1 MIEKGLI
8 MEKIVDIIE
17 AMAHEKNISVES
29 AVGAFKEA
37 LIKTAKRCTTYS
49 SAFEATVDMDVKDY
63 SVEQVIT
70 IVKEDD
76 ERLEEEPDAVISLK
90 EAQEEYGEDLEL
102 GDQLRSPFILEDH
115 GRTASFNL
123 FKELQ
128 YHIQRQV
135 EQDLFEKYRD
145 KVNTVM
151 IGTVNRVDD
160 DDNTFVEIGELK
172 GLLSQRNRIKGEKFK
187 RGDTIKALLRFV
199 SIDPEMGMFLELTR
213 TSPKFLEKLMAKE
226 VPEIEDE
233 SVVIMA
239 SARIPGQRAKLA
251 LKTDFPNIDPIG
263 AAVGVRGTRI
273 NAVSSELDGENI
285 DCVDYSPI
293 PEVFITRALS
303 PAIAQSVKITSTT
316 EKKAVV
322 NITGDQKAKAIGK
335 SGINIRLASMLTGYT
350 IELNEI
356 EGVTDRTGESSGNM
370 PSEAEKTKNTDALAD
385 LFK

>member
-1 MIEKGLI
+1 

-17 AMAHEKNISVES
+17 AMAHEKNISLES
-29 AVGAFKEA
+29 AVDAFKES
-37 LIKTAKRCTTYS
+37 LIKTAKRCTTYTS
-49 SAFEATVDMDVKDY
+49 EFEATVDMDKRDY
-63 SVEQVIT
+63 NVEQVIT
-70 IVKEDD
+70 IVKDDD
-76 ERLEEEPDAVISLK
+76 ERLENEPDAVMSLE

-135 EQDLFEKYRD
+135 EQDLFEKYKE

-151 IGTVNRVDD
+151 IGVVNRVDD
-160 DDNTFVEIGELK
+160 EENTYVEIGELK

-187 RGDTIKALLRFV
+187 KGDTLKALLRFV
-199 SIDPEMGMFLELTR
+199 TIDPEMGMYLELTR
-213 TSPKFLEKLMAKE
+213 TAPKFLEKLMAKE

-239 SARIPGQRAKLA
+239 ASRIPGQRAKLA

-263 AAVGVRGTRI
+263 AAVGVKGTRI
-273 NAVSSELDGENI
+273 NAVSNELNGENI

-303 PAIAQSVKITSTT
+303 PAIAQSVKIVPGE
-316 EKKAVV
+316 EKKALV
-322 NITGDQKAKAIGK
+322 NITSDQKAKAIGK

-356 EGVTDRTGESSGNM
+356 ESTGSTMNADGGHQEVQ
-370 PSEAEKTKNTDALAD
+370 KTTNTDALAD

>member
-1 MIEKGLI
+1 

-17 AMAHEKNISVES
+17 AMAHEKNITLES
-29 AVGAFKEA
+29 AVDAFKES
-37 LIKTAKRCTTYS
+37 LIKTAKRCTTYTS
-49 SAFEATVDMDVKDY
+49 HFEANVDMDVRDY

-70 IVKEDD
+70 IVKEGDP
-76 ERLEEEPDAVISLK
+76 RLEEEPDAVISLQ
-90 EAQEEYGEDLEL
+90 EAQEEYGSDLEL
-102 GDQLRSPFILEDH
+102 GDQLRSAFILEDH

-135 EQDLFEKYRD
+135 EQDLFEKYKE

-151 IGTVNRVDD
+151 IGVVNRVDD
-160 DDNTFVEIGELK
+160 EENTYIEIGELK

-187 RGDTIKALLRFV
+187 KGDTVKALLRFV
-199 SIDPEMGMFLELTR
+199 TIDPEMGMYLELTR
-213 TSPKFLEKLMAKE
+213 TAPKFLEKLMAKE

-233 SVVIMA
+233 SVIIMA
-239 SARIPGQRAKLA
+239 TSRIPGQRAKLA

-263 AAVGVRGTRI
+263 AAVGVKGTRI
-273 NAVSSELDGENI
+273 NAVSSELNGENI

-303 PAIAQSVKITSTT
+303 PAIAQSVKIVPGE
-316 EKKAVV
+316 EKKALV
-322 NITGDQKAKAIGK
+322 NITADQKAKAIGK

-356 EGVTDRTGESSGNM
+356 ESTGSTMSADNGHQEVQ
-370 PSEAEKTKNTDALAD
+370 KTTNTDALAD

>member
-1 MIEKGLI
+1 

-17 AMAHEKNISVES
+17 AMAHEKNISLES
-29 AVGAFKEA
+29 AVDAFKEA

-70 IVKEDD
+70 IVKVGD
-76 ERLEEEPDAVISLK
+76 ERLETEPDAFISLE

-102 GDQLRSPFILEDH
+102 GDQLRSPFILEEH

-135 EQDLFEKYRD
+135 EQDLFEKYRN

-160 DDNTFVEIGELK
+160 DENTFVEIGELK

-213 TSPKFLEKLMAKE
+213 TAPKFLEKLMAKE

-233 SVVIMA
+233 SVQIMA

-263 AAVGVRGTRI
+263 AAVGVKGTRI

-303 PAIAQSVKITSTT
+303 PAIAQSVKVISTKD
-316 EKKAVV
+316 KKAIV
-322 NITGDQKAKAIGK
+322 NITSDQKAKAIGK

-356 EGVTDRTGESSGNM
+356 EGVTDRTGESSGNI
-370 PSEAEKTKNTDALAD
+370 PSEVEKTTNTDALAD

>member
-1 MIEKGLI
+1 

-17 AMAHEKNISVES
+17 AMAHEKNITLES
-29 AVGAFKEA
+29 AVDAFKES
-37 LIKTAKRCTTYS
+37 LIKTAKRCTTYTS
-49 SAFEATVDMDVKDY
+49 EFEATVDMDIRDY
-63 SVEQVIT
+63 RVEQVIT
-70 IVKEDD
+70 IVKEGD
-76 ERLEEEPDAVISLK
+76 ERLETEPDAVISLQ

-135 EQDLFEKYRD
+135 EQDLFEKYKE

-151 IGTVNRVDD
+151 IGVVNRVDD
-160 DDNTFVEIGELK
+160 EENTYIEIGELK

-187 RGDTIKALLRFV
+187 KGDTVKALLRFV
-199 SIDPEMGMFLELTR
+199 TIDPEMGMYLELTR
-213 TSPKFLEKLMAKE
+213 TAPKFLEKLMAKE

-239 SARIPGQRAKLA
+239 SSRIPGQRAKLA

-263 AAVGVRGTRI
+263 AAVGVKGIRI
-273 NAVSSELDGENI
+273 NAVSNELNGENI
-285 DCVDYSPI
+285 DCVDFSPI

-303 PAIAQSVKITSTT
+303 PAIAQSVKIVPGE
-316 EKKAVV
+316 EKKALV
-322 NITGDQKAKAIGK
+322 NITSDQKAKAIGK

-356 EGVTDRTGESSGNM
+356 ESTGSTMNADNGHKEVQ
-370 PSEAEKTKNTDALAD
+370 KTTNTDALAD

>member
-1 MIEKGLI
+1 

-17 AMAHEKNISVES
+17 AMAHEKNISLES
-29 AVGAFKEA
+29 AVDAFKEA
-37 LIKTAKRCTTYS
+37 LVKTAKRCTTYT
-49 SAFEATVDMDVKDY
+49 SAFEATVDMDVRDY
-63 SVEQVIT
+63 SVEQVVT
-70 IVKEDD
+70 IVKADD
-76 ERLEEEPDAVISLK
+76 ERLETEPDAVMSLE

-102 GDQLRSPFILEDH
+102 GDQLRSPFVLEDH

-135 EQDLFEKYRD
+135 EQDLFTKYKD

-160 DDNTFVEIGELK
+160 DENTFIEIGELK

-187 RGDTIKALLRFV
+187 RGDTVKALLRFV

-213 TSPKFLEKLMAKE
+213 TAPKFLEKLMAKE

-233 SVVIMA
+233 SVQIMA
-239 SARIPGQRAKLA
+239 SSRIPGQRAKLA

-263 AAVGVRGTRI
+263 AAVGVKGTRI
-273 NAVSSELDGENI
+273 NAVSSELNGENI

-303 PAIAQSVKITSTT
+303 PAIAQSVKVTSTT
-316 EKKAVV
+316 EKKAIV
-322 NITGDQKAKAIGK
+322 NITSDQKAKAIGK

-356 EGVTDRTGESSGNM
+356 EGVTDRTGESSGNIT
-370 PSEAEKTKNTDALAD
+370 PETEKTTNTDALAD

>member
-76 ERLEEEPDAVISLK
+76 ERLEEEPDAVISLS

-128 YHIQRQV
+128 YHIQRRV
-135 EQDLFEKYRD
+135 EQDLFEKYKN
-145 KVNTVM
+145 KVNTVI

-213 TSPKFLEKLMAKE
+213 TAPKFLEKLMAKE
-226 VPEIEDE
+226 VPEIEDG
-233 SVVIMA
+233 SVQIMA
-239 SARIPGQRAKLA
+239 SSRIPGQRAKLA

-273 NAVSSELDGENI
+273 NAVSAELDGENI

-322 NITGDQKAKAIGK
+322 NITSDQKAKAIGK

-370 PSEAEKTKNTDALAD
+370 PSETEKTTNTDALAD